1 MENEASE
8 TLMLP
13 WETKDSYSP
22 PSSFLLLKKGTLR
35 SYYSDTQSH
44 TCDKNNNDVQF
55 SRSRELLLFP
65 ASLVVV

>member
-13 WETKDSYSP
+13 WETKDSYSS
-22 PSSFLLLKKGTLR
+22 PSFPLKKGTLR